1 MPSASASRRSS
12 PFTIGEPTPSAR
24 RWRAA
29 LLIANIAKIA
39 KIANIGKS
47 SGQGVALG
55 FGLVSSQRE
64 RETRPVSKPSGSA
77 R

>member
-29 LLIANIAKIA
+29 LLIAKIA

-55 FGLVSSQRE
+55 FGLVTSQRE